1 MKSRVGFKKYRKILN
16 KSGNFVYN
24 DVYIFNNS
32 TSFFSLYVSNVHN
45 HPIPLL
51 VWKNFPS
58 LKVFNDLGKCGI

>member
-1 MKSRVGFKKYRKILN
+1 MKSRVGFKNIAKFLTKVVIL
-16 KSGNFVYN
+16 
-24 DVYIFNNS
+24 YIMMFI
-32 TSFFSLYVSNVHN
+32 FLIIQLVFSLYVSNVHD